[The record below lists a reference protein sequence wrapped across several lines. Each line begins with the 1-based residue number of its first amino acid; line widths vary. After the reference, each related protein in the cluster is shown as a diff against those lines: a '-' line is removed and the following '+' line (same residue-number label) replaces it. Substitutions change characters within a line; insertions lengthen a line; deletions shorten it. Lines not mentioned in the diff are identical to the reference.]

1 MNNKISSIYDICR
14 RKNQEILF
22 DEETN
27 QYFIHL
33 EKASGMLEKFVSFAL
48 IIMTIIIREVSKAFN
63 STWMNLLTYN
73 IFRVLIAAFLIIYI
87 FFVYIATRR
96 YCNNNCKKNCSIIS
110 EECLGLTVND
120 IKNGEGNLKKIC
132 IVLSVL
138 FFATVIV
145 FALLFKYKTFSL
157 FVLLLLV
164 LFCLT
169 FLYALA
175 LPQKRKRFYEKY
187 KKKQCNKI

>member
-73 IFRVLIAAFLIIYI
+73 IFRVLIAAFLIIY
-87 FFVYIATRR
+87 F
-96 YCNNNCKKNCSIIS
+96 
-110 EECLGLTVND
+110 
-120 IKNGEGNLKKIC
+120 
-132 IVLSVL
+132 
-138 FFATVIV
+138 
-145 FALLFKYKTFSL
+145 
-157 FVLLLLV
+157 
-164 LFCLT
+164 
-169 FLYALA
+169 FLYILQQGDIVIIIA
-175 LPQKRKRFYEKY
+175 RKIVR
-187 KKKQCNKI
+187 